1 MGIFDIMLHVR
12 RLMMFGLAVLI
23 GFLFQY
29 MAIPIPFLLGGI
41 VSSMFWKVIGAQV
54 YWPRQWRELGLCVAG
69 YGIGRNFTAE
79 TMHEL
84 SMQSLGVL
92 EATGAAV
99 GASLIIAWWT
109 SRHSYA
115 NLQSCVM
122 GCMPGGLTQM
132 MLMSET
138 DKRVDFSVVM
148 VMQTLRLMSA
158 IIIVP
163 FLVVHGL
170 GAEIKDAALP
180 AAQTGG
186 YTWLWMV
193 PIAAIGAVV
202 LQKLHIPTPRLL
214 GPTLAASACSY
225 FFGTFQPVPDPL
237 MTVAQISIGLYMG
250 MLLDPARIKE
260 TARLMPFI
268 ITGILIIIAVSVAM
282 AYYLSGIYGFS
293 LITAFLAMAPGGI
306 AEMCLAGM
314 SMGENVSIILTYQL
328 VRMLILNITVPMG
341 LTWYFKDK

>member
-12 RLMMFGLAVLI
+12 RLMMFVLAVLI

-99 GASLIIAWWT
+99 GASVIIAWWT

-170 GAEIKDAALP
+170 GAEIKDTVLP

>member
-12 RLMMFGLAVLI
+12 GLMMFGLAVLI

-99 GASLIIAWWT
+99 GASVIIAWWT

>member
-1 MGIFDIMLHVR
+1 MGKFDIMLHVR
-12 RLMMFGLAVLI
+12 QLMMFGLAMLI
-23 GFLFQY
+23 GALFDY
-29 MAIPIPFLLGGI
+29 MAVPIPFLLGGI

-69 YGIGRNFTAE
+69 YGIGRNFSAE
-79 TMHEL
+79 TVHEL
-84 SMQSLGVL
+84 TMQSLGVI
-92 EATGAAV
+92 EATAACV
-99 GASLIIAWWT
+99 GASVIIAWWT

-115 NLQSCVM
+115 NLQSCIM
-122 GCMPGGLTQM
+122 GCMPGGMTQM
-132 MLMSET
+132 LLMSES
-138 DKRVDFSVVM
+138 DPRVDFSAVM
-148 VMQTLRLMSA
+148 VMQTLRLMGA

-170 GAEIKDAALP
+170 GAEIKDAAVP
-180 AAQTGG
+180 AAAVEG
-186 YTWLWMV
+186 YNWLWMV
-193 PIAAIGAVV
+193 PIAAIGAII

-214 GPTLAASACSY
+214 GPILAAAACSY
-225 FFGTFQPVPDPL
+225 FIGTFQPVPDPV
-237 MTVAQISIGLYMG
+237 MMVAQISIGLYMG

-268 ITGILIIIAVSVAM
+268 LTGIVIIIAVSIGM

-293 LITAFLAMAPGGI
+293 IITAFLAMAPGGI

-328 VRMLILNITVPMG
+328 VRMVILNVTVPLG
-341 LTWYFKDK
+341 LEWYFKDK

>member
-12 RLMMFGLAVLI
+12 RLMMFVLAVLI

-99 GASLIIAWWT
+99 GASVIIAWWT

-341 LTWYFKDK
+341 LIWYFKDK

>member
-1 MGIFDIMLHVR
+1 MGKFDIMLRVR
-12 RLMMFGLAVLI
+12 QLMMFGLAMLI
-23 GFLFQY
+23 GALFQF
-29 MAIPIPFLLGGI
+29 MAVPIPFLLGGI

-54 YWPRQWRELGLCVAG
+54 YWPREWRELGLCVAG

-84 SMQSLGVL
+84 ASQTVGVL
-92 EATGAAV
+92 ESSLVAV
-99 GASLIIAWWT
+99 GASIVIAWWT

-122 GCMPGGLTQM
+122 GCLPGGMTQM
-132 MLMSET
+132 LLMSENNP
-138 DKRVDFSVVM
+138 KVDFSVVM
-148 VMQTLRLMSA
+148 VMQTLRLMGA

-170 GAEIKDAALP
+170 GAELKGVVVPP
-180 AAQTGG
+180 AAVNGHS
-186 YTWLWMV
+186 WLWLV
-193 PIAAIGAVV
+193 PIAFVGAFT

-214 GPTLAASACSY
+214 GPILCASACSY
-225 FFGTFQPVPDPL
+225 FFGTFQPVPDAL
-237 MTVAQISIGLYMG
+237 MMVAQISIGLYMG

-260 TARLMPFI
+260 TGKLMPFI
-268 ITGILIIIAVSVAM
+268 ITGILLIIAVSVGM

-328 VRMLILNITVPMG
+328 VRLLILNITVPMG
-341 LTWYFKDK
+341 LNWYFKDK

>member
-99 GASLIIAWWT
+99 GASVIIAWWT

-170 GAEIKDAALP
+170 GAEIKDTGSTNRRLHLAVDGAYRSNWRCCSAKAAYTN
-180 AAQTGG
+180 AAPVGANACRVCLLIFFRHLSARARPSHDG
-186 YTWLWMV
+186 CANNGH
-193 PIAAIGAVV
+193 AA
-202 LQKLHIPTPRLL
+202 
-214 GPTLAASACSY
+214 
-225 FFGTFQPVPDPL
+225 
-237 MTVAQISIGLYMG
+237 
-250 MLLDPARIKE
+250 
-260 TARLMPFI
+260 
-268 ITGILIIIAVSVAM
+268 
-282 AYYLSGIYGFS
+282 
-293 LITAFLAMAPGGI
+293 
-306 AEMCLAGM
+306 
-314 SMGENVSIILTYQL
+314 
-328 VRMLILNITVPMG
+328 
-341 LTWYFKDK
+341 

>member
-1 MGIFDIMLHVR
+1 MGKIDTMLQVR

-23 GFLFQY
+23 GLAFRYL
-29 MAIPIPFLLGGI
+29 AVPIPFLLGGI

-84 SMQSLGVL
+84 SMQTAGVL
-92 EATGAAV
+92 EATFASV
-99 GASLIIAWWT
+99 GASIIIAWWT

-132 MLMSET
+132 MLMSES

-148 VMQTLRLMSA
+148 VMQTLRLMGA

-170 GAEIKDAALP
+170 GAEIKDVTLP
-180 AAQTGG
+180 AAVSGG
-186 YTWLWMV
+186 YSWLWMV

-202 LQKLHIPTPRLL
+202 LTVLHIPTPRLL
-214 GPTLAASACSY
+214 GPILAASACSY
-225 FFGTFQPVPDPL
+225 FFGSFQPVPDPV

-260 TARLMPFI
+260 TARLLPFI
-268 ITGILIIIAVSVAM
+268 ICGILLIIAVSVAM
-282 AYYLSGIYGFS
+282 AYYLSDLYGFS

-328 VRMLILNITVPMG
+328 VRLLILNVTVPVG
-341 LTWYFKDK
+341 LNWYFKDK

>member
-12 RLMMFGLAVLI
+12 RLMMFVLAVLI

-99 GASLIIAWWT
+99 GASVIIAWWT

-341 LTWYFKDK
+341 LMWYFKDK

>member
-1 MGIFDIMLHVR
+1 MGSLRLMLHVR
-12 RLMMFGLAVLI
+12 QLMMFALAVLI
-23 GFLFQY
+23 GMGFQY
-29 MAIPIPFLLGGI
+29 LSVPIPFLLGGI
-41 VSSMFWKVIGAQV
+41 VSSMFWKLMGAEV
-54 YWPRQWRELGLCVAG
+54 YWPRSWRELGLCVAG
-69 YGIGRNFTAE
+69 YGIGRNFTAD
-79 TMHEL
+79 TLHEL
-84 SMQSLGVL
+84 TMQSLGVI
-92 EATGAAV
+92 ESTFASV
-99 GASLIIAWWT
+99 GASVIIAWWT

-115 NLQSCVM
+115 NLQSCIM

-170 GAEIKDAALP
+170 GAEIKEIAVP
-180 AAQTGG
+180 AAAAAGHS
-186 YTWLWMV
+186 WLWMIPV
-193 PIAAIGAVV
+193 AAAGA
-202 LQKLHIPTPRLL
+202 LIFQLLHIPTPRLL
-214 GPTLAASACSY
+214 GPTIAASACSY
-225 FFGTFQPVPDPL
+225 FFGALQPVPDPI

-250 MLLDPARIKE
+250 MLLEPARIKE

-268 ITGILIIIAVSVAM
+268 AGGITIIIAVSVGM
-282 AYYLSGIYGFS
+282 AYYLSDLYGFS
-293 LITAFLAMAPGGI
+293 LITAFLATAPGGI

-328 VRMLILNITVPMG
+328 VRMLILNVTVPMG
-341 LTWYFKDK
+341 LIWYFKDK

>member
-99 GASLIIAWWT
+99 GASVIIAWWT

-163 FLVVHGL
+163 FLV
-170 GAEIKDAALP
+170 
-180 AAQTGG
+180 
-186 YTWLWMV
+186 MV

>member
-1 MGIFDIMLHVR
+1 MGTFDIMLHVR
-12 RLMMFGLAVLI
+12 RLMMFVLAVLI

-99 GASLIIAWWT
+99 GASVIIAWWT

>member
-1 MGIFDIMLHVR
+1 
-12 RLMMFGLAVLI
+12 
-23 GFLFQY
+23 
-29 MAIPIPFLLGGI
+29 
-41 VSSMFWKVIGAQV
+41 
-54 YWPRQWRELGLCVAG
+54 
-69 YGIGRNFTAE
+69 
-79 TMHEL
+79 
-84 SMQSLGVL
+84 
-92 EATGAAV
+92 
-99 GASLIIAWWT
+99 
-109 SRHSYA
+109 
-115 NLQSCVM
+115 M

-170 GAEIKDAALP
+170 GAEIKDTALP

-225 FFGTFQPVPDPL
+225 FFGSFQPVPDPL

>member
-1 MGIFDIMLHVR
+1 MGIFDIMLYVR

-99 GASLIIAWWT
+99 GASVIIAWWT

-180 AAQTGG
+180 AAQTGD

>member
-1 MGIFDIMLHVR
+1 
-12 RLMMFGLAVLI
+12 
-23 GFLFQY
+23 
-29 MAIPIPFLLGGI
+29 
-41 VSSMFWKVIGAQV
+41 
-54 YWPRQWRELGLCVAG
+54 
-69 YGIGRNFTAE
+69 
-79 TMHEL
+79 
-84 SMQSLGVL
+84 
-92 EATGAAV
+92 
-99 GASLIIAWWT
+99 
-109 SRHSYA
+109 
-115 NLQSCVM
+115 
-122 GCMPGGLTQM
+122 M

-138 DKRVDFSVVM
+138 DKRV
-148 VMQTLRLMSA
+148 
-158 IIIVP
+158 
-163 FLVVHGL
+163 
-170 GAEIKDAALP
+170 AALP

-268 ITGILIIIAVSVAM
+268 ITGILIII
-282 AYYLSGIYGFS
+282 SGIYGFS

>member
-99 GASLIIAWWT
+99 GASVIIAWWT

-148 VMQTLRLMSA
+148 VM
-158 IIIVP
+158 
-163 FLVVHGL
+163 
-170 GAEIKDAALP
+170 
-180 AAQTGG
+180 
-186 YTWLWMV
+186 
-193 PIAAIGAVV
+193 
-202 LQKLHIPTPRLL
+202 
-214 GPTLAASACSY
+214 
-225 FFGTFQPVPDPL
+225 
-237 MTVAQISIGLYMG
+237 
-250 MLLDPARIKE
+250 
-260 TARLMPFI
+260 
-268 ITGILIIIAVSVAM
+268 
-282 AYYLSGIYGFS
+282 
-293 LITAFLAMAPGGI
+293 
-306 AEMCLAGM
+306 
-314 SMGENVSIILTYQL
+314 
-328 VRMLILNITVPMG
+328 
-341 LTWYFKDK
+341 